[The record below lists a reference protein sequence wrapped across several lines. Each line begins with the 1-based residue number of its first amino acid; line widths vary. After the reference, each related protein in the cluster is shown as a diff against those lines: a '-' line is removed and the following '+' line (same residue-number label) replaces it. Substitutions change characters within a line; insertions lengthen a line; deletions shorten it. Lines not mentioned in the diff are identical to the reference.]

1 MPKNL
6 IIVESPAKARTIEGY
21 LGKDFKVA
29 SSYGHVRDLPTD
41 DKAIDVDNGFAP
53 TYVISKDK
61 KEVVKSLKKLVK
73 QSEMVY
79 LASDDDREGEAI
91 SWHLMQ
97 ALDLDE
103 ANTRRI
109 VFHEITKSAIINA
122 LESPR
127 SIDIDLVNAQQAR
140 RVLDRLVGYEISPIL
155 WRKIKSGLSAG
166 RVQSVAVRLVVDRE
180 REIEGFDSRSFYNI
194 SAEFDSG
201 NGRMLKAELPEKL
214 SSEIEAAAFLQKC
227 IGAEFSITDL
237 QKKPVRKSPAPPFT
251 TSTLQ
256 QEASRKL
263 GFSVARTMTL
273 A

>member
-1 MPKNL
+1 M
-6 IIVESPAKARTIEGY
+6 
-21 LGKDFKVA
+21 
-29 SSYGHVRDLPTD
+29 
-41 DKAIDVDNGFAP
+41 
-53 TYVISKDK
+53 
-61 KEVVKSLKKLVK
+61 
-73 QSEMVY
+73 
-79 LASDDDREGEAI
+79 
-91 SWHLMQ
+91 
-97 ALDLDE
+97 
-103 ANTRRI
+103 
-109 VFHEITKSAIINA
+109 
-122 LESPR
+122 
-127 SIDIDLVNAQQAR
+127 
-140 RVLDRLVGYEISPIL
+140 
-155 WRKIKSGLSAG
+155 
-166 RVQSVAVRLVVDRE
+166 DRE

-201 NGRMLKAELPEKL
+201 NGRMLKAEFPEKL